1 MAGQEHAKPTKSKQ
15 DDDVDIPEDEGAP
28 QGAETTSTDNID
40 DLLDDIDD
48 ALETN
53 AESFVRQFQQKGG
66 Q

>member
-1 MAGQEHAKPTKSKQ
+1 MAGQEHVKPSKKATEEDVEPV
-15 DDDVDIPEDEGAP
+15 DDAGAP
-28 QGAETTSTDNID
+28 QGAETTATDDID
-40 DLLDDIDD
+40 DLLEDIDD